1 MGRSAGPNG
10 PAPGTASSSSR
21 SSSGSLTPMSGPN
34 RPMNM
39 LPCTNA
45 PRFPNIGLTSTSGA
59 SGTRPLKRS
68 RSASVGLG
76 ICIGSHLPRRF
87 PPGCGQRPACIRH
100 ATRLVACWGPTGRP
114 DLDGNIPS
122 PLYALWVILE
132 VMTTTFEVLAE
143 PSRRA
148 IMDLLLAGERPVGE
162 LVSEL
167 HMSQPAV
174 SRHLRVLRD
183 AGLVRVRVDAQRRLY
198 RIEAEPL
205 RAMDE
210 WLAPYRRLW
219 AARLDALSER
229 LDAMEE
235 SR

>member
-1 MGRSAGPNG
+1 
-10 PAPGTASSSSR
+10 
-21 SSSGSLTPMSGPN
+21 
-34 RPMNM
+34 
-39 LPCTNA
+39 
-45 PRFPNIGLTSTSGA
+45 
-59 SGTRPLKRS
+59 
-68 RSASVGLG
+68 
-76 ICIGSHLPRRF
+76 
-87 PPGCGQRPACIRH
+87 
-100 ATRLVACWGPTGRP
+100 
-114 DLDGNIPS
+114 
-122 PLYALWVILE
+122 
-132 VMTTTFEVLAE
+132 MTTTFEVLAE

-167 HMSQPAV
+167 RMSQPAV

-219 AARLDALSER
+219 AARLDALSEH
-229 LDAMEE
+229 LDAMDDDPTEQTEE